1 MKTTNRYTIKAE
13 RIRSLKDIE
22 VEKHRLRLEI
32 MKKEQDIHNSYRN
45 ILQGF
50 SPRNLATSM
59 VNDFTTS
66 SSILSKAFSI
76 GKAFMARRKKK
87 KRDKAHDTEA
97 DPS

>member
-1 MKTTNRYTIKAE
+1 MKTTNRYTIKAA
-13 RIRSLKDIE
+13 RIHSLKDIE

-45 ILQGF
+45 ILQSF

-66 SSILSKAFSI
+66 STILSKAFSI
-76 GKAFMARRKKK
+76 GKAIMARRKKK
-87 KRDKAHDTEA
+87 KHDKAHHTGEEE
-97 DPS
+97 S